1 MVLTPL
7 GILAAGK
14 AWGEWSPSELAMR
27 KSAGQAASVASNSV
41 TSSAPVGLQR
51 LAKLWTAP
59 FPAYAPTFVKS
70 ARFGYFLSAM
80 FAVGILLLVS
90 LVAQLW
96 VQRRREVG
104 HS

>member
-1 MVLTPL
+1 VNN
-7 GILAAGK
+7 
-14 AWGEWSPSELAMR
+14 
-27 KSAGQAASVASNSV
+27 SVAP
-41 TSSAPVGLQR
+41 SAPLAGMQR

-59 FPAYAPTFVKS
+59 FPAYAPSFVKS

-90 LVAQLW
+90 LVAQQW
-96 VQRRREVG
+96 IQRRREVG